1 MPYSMFGTLPHKLR
15 IEPNSCISF
24 AWRVLQAQCSSDESK
39 KVLNIMEVR
48 DDDDHDD
55 DDHDDDGN
63 SNMTIMILNFRP
75 RIKLA

>member
-1 MPYSMFGTLPHKLR
+1 
-15 IEPNSCISF
+15 
-24 AWRVLQAQCSSDESK
+24 VLQAQCSSDESK